1 MRHPSLWTVTWVN
14 SKGREAR
21 KQQSTDDKQGLC
33 HNRRNPDYRRLT
45 RKHPKSGKD
54 DGKGCSVS
62 GRTESGFF
70 SRSRSRRNDVGQD
83 RKDDVRGI
91 AEANGIIDTSL
102 FGRRSP
108 HLPYTAG

>member
-1 MRHPSLWTVTWVN
+1 MVTWVN

-21 KQQSTDDKQGLC
+21 KHQSTDDKQGLF

-70 SRSRSRRNDVGQD
+70 SRSRRNGVGQD
-83 RKDDVRGI
+83 RKGDVRGI

-102 FGRRSP
+102 FDQRSP
-108 HLPYTAG
+108 HPPYTAG